1 MEAYSRSWAEWRL
14 AWIFS
19 RPSWAVGCRRPA
31 RRRRFPC
38 TVRRCHGSVQSRVA
52 ITILALVNLV
62 SLTCLQNGPN
72 SGITNWFLK
81 AFDRSPMFSRT
92 TLWIS
97 KVCIWVWNFPVDS
110 QLLISKINTY
120 HNWSSYHLLNCLRS
134 SSRLSSGVSPNA
146 SFFMSFRLF
155 TIFSSRGSDLRI
167 PVCWSACQNLR
178 ESLTY
183 VSNFKFSV
191 RIQTIF
197 CQLTST

>member
-120 HNWSSYHLLNCLRS
+120 HNSQLIILSPFELPPIQLETLERSVAERLVLYVVQVVHHLLKSRVGPPDTGLLERLPEPSGITHLR
-134 SSRLSSGVSPNA
+134 
-146 SFFMSFRLF
+146 FKFQ
-155 TIFSSRGSDLRI
+155 IFS
-167 PVCWSACQNLR
+167 
-178 ESLTY
+178 
-183 VSNFKFSV
+183 
-191 RIQTIF
+191 
-197 CQLTST
+197 